1 MYVIKALTDRPML
14 MGCEPMPFCAL
25 TIVMLLPVAVSS
37 MALTVISPC
46 IVLWV
51 TGVVILRRIAAYN
64 EDWFSVMWG
73 YFFPPKPKNLV
84 TPELIKED
92 VERYLADLEQ
102 RRRASPPKKNTDAIA
117 VRKLER
123 IARESKCPCGCGKVI

>member
-14 MGCEPMPFCAL
+14 MGCEPVPFGVL
-25 TIVMLLPVAVSS
+25 TIVMLLPIALSS
-37 MALTVISPC
+37 LALTVIAPC

-51 TGVVILRRIAAYN
+51 TGVLILRRIAAYD

-92 VERYLADLEQ
+92 LEIYLADLEQ
-102 RRRASPPKKNTDAIA
+102 LKRASPPKKNTDAIA

-123 IARESKCPCGCGKVI
+123 IGRGSKF

>member
-14 MGCEPMPFCAL
+14 MGCEPVPFGVL
-25 TIVMLLPVAVSS
+25 TIVMLLPIALSS
-37 MALTVISPC
+37 LALTVIAPC

-51 TGVVILRRIAAYN
+51 TGVLILRRIAAYD

-92 VERYLADLEQ
+92 LEIYLADLEQ
-102 RRRASPPKKNTDAIA
+102 LKRASPRKKNTDAIA

-123 IARESKCPCGCGKVI
+123 IGRGSKF

>member
-14 MGCEPMPFCAL
+14 MGCEPVPFGVL
-25 TIVMLLPVAVSS
+25 TIVILLPIALSS
-37 MALTVISPC
+37 LALTVIAPC

-51 TGVVILRRIAAYN
+51 TGVLILRRIAAYD

-92 VERYLADLEQ
+92 LEIYLADLEQ
-102 RRRASPPKKNTDAIA
+102 LKRESPPKKNTDAIA

-123 IARESKCPCGCGKVI
+123 IGRGSKF

>member
-1 MYVIKALTDRPML
+1 MYVIKALTDRPMIY
-14 MGCEPMPFCAL
+14 GCEPIAFR
-25 TIVMLLPVAVSS
+25 V
-37 MALTVISPC
+37 LTVLAILPFIFSMLFGSFITAFTVIAPC
-46 IVLWV
+46 IVMWV
-51 TGVVILRRIAAYN
+51 TGVLILRRIAAYD
-64 EDWFSVMWG
+64 EDWFSVMGG

-102 RRRASPPKKNTDAIA
+102 RRRASPPKKNTDAIG

-123 IARESKCPCGCGKVI
+123 IARGSKF

>member
-14 MGCEPMPFCAL
+14 MGCEPVPFGVL
-25 TIVMLLPVAVSS
+25 TIVMLLPIALSS
-37 MALTVISPC
+37 LALTVIAPC

-51 TGVVILRRIAAYN
+51 TGVLILRRIAAYD

-92 VERYLADLEQ
+92 LEIYLADLEQ
-102 RRRASPPKKNTDAIA
+102 LKRASPRKKNTDAIG

-123 IARESKCPCGCGKVI
+123 IGRGSKF

>member
-14 MGCEPMPFCAL
+14 MGCEPVPFGVL
-25 TIVMLLPVAVSS
+25 TIVMLLPIALSS
-37 MALTVISPC
+37 LALTVIAPC

-51 TGVVILRRIAAYN
+51 TGVLILRRIAAYD

-102 RRRASPPKKNTDAIA
+102 LKRASPPKKNTDAIG

-123 IARESKCPCGCGKVI
+123 IARGSKF